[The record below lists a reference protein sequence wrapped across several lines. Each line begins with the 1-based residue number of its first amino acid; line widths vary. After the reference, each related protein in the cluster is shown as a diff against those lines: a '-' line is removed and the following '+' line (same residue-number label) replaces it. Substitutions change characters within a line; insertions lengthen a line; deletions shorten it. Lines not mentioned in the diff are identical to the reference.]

1 MRDYLARL
9 KARGDLIVIDR
20 EVDPVHELAAV
31 AVQLQRKSGKAV
43 LFNKVRGSDMPVA
56 INVYS
61 NHDRLCEIIRC
72 GDRNFCERLDEQIH
86 EAAGNAAWQRDAGP
100 QEWREGARA
109 S

>member
-72 GDRNFCERLDEQIH
+72 GTGISANGWMNRSTRPPAMPHGSATPGLRN
-86 EAAGNAAWQRDAGP
+86 
-100 QEWREGARA
+100 GARA